1 MTIFCNIMRDAQTTN
16 LDGILAAFDLQKHFT
31 IKMINHEAY
40 HLYLSNSVHTYGK
53 ILSTIK
59 QDNISQLNHSVSKP
73 HRLVEV
79 LINLNASD
87 RPT

>member
-1 MTIFCNIMRDAQTTN
+1 MRDAQTTN

-31 IKMINHEAY
+31 YQDDKSRSKSAVTA
-40 HLYLSNSVHTYGK
+40 NSVHTDGK

-59 QDNISQLNHSVSKP
+59 EDNINQSNHSVSKP

-79 LINLNASD
+79 LINLSAS
-87 RPT
+87 RVCIKILI